1 MTYHLYYKAPDH
13 LGPVV
18 SQALNIP
25 YVAVEASHAP
35 KRANGPWATSHA
47 AVERALGTADLV
59 VGLNSRDRAC
69 VAPVMGPQG
78 RYLQIRP
85 FLDLAPYT
93 GAGDASP
100 DPIAAMGIMKECVR
114 LLAVGMMRAGDKLDS
129 YLALAEALIHL
140 KDRAD
145 WSLVI
150 IGDGPERAAV
160 EAAFAPFGA
169 RVRFRGEVDGATLAA
184 FYAHA
189 DALVWPAVREAY
201 GMALLE
207 AQASGLPVVAGD
219 VGGVPDIV
227 RDEETGLVVPDGE
240 WGAFARAVAR
250 LLDDRALRARLGRRA
265 AETATGSMAS
275 PRQAPG

>member
-1 MTYHLYYKAPDH
+1 
-13 LGPVV
+13 
-18 SQALNIP
+18 
-25 YVAVEASHAP
+25 
-35 KRANGPWATSHA
+35 
-47 AVERALGTADLV
+47 
-59 VGLNSRDRAC
+59 
-69 VAPVMGPQG
+69 
-78 RYLQIRP
+78 
-85 FLDLAPYT
+85 
-93 GAGDASP
+93 
-100 DPIAAMGIMKECVR
+100 MGIMKECVR

-250 LLDDRALRARLGRRA
+250 LLDDRASVRGSAGGRRRPRR
-265 AETATGSMAS
+265 GSMAS